1 MRISS
6 EAATRGEESGARIQE
21 SGEAVVRRTVEIIGP
36 SDATY
41 LRQNNWRGAALARAS
56 RPGCVSLYRVL
67 RQGNVKAGGSPQ
79 VARPTH
85 THLAPGSSPPQPPDF
100 LTRSFAATNQGA
112 IREVSRGESWID
124 KLHLR

>member
-21 SGEAVVRRTVEIIGP
+21 PGEAVVRQTVEIMGP

-41 LRQNNWRGAALARAS
+41 LLQNNWRGAALARAS
-56 RPGCVSLYRVL
+56 RAGCVSPYHVL

-85 THLAPGSSPPQPPDF
+85 TLLAPGFWLLSSAAAGLPDSQ
-100 LTRSFAATNQGA
+100 LRCYESRSDTRSKPR
-112 IREVSRGESWID
+112 RELDR
-124 KLHLR
+124 